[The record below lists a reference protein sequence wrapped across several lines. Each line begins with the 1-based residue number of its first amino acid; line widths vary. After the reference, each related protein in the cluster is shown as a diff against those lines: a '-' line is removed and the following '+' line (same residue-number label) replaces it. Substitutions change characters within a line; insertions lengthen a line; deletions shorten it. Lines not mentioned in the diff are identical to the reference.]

1 MSAAI
6 AARLE
11 ALPATR
17 GFWRR
22 VALISLGGFFEFYD
36 LFLAAYVVPGLT
48 AGHILAKDSYFLGP
62 AGFVAAFFA
71 GLWLG
76 TALFGFV
83 ADRLGRRA
91 IFTFSLVWY
100 AAAAIGMAL
109 QHDAAGLALFRF
121 LGGIGIGVELVTIDT
136 YIAELAPRTSRG
148 RAFAFANVIQFAAIP
163 LVAFLAWMLV
173 PLAPLGVAGWRWVIL
188 VGAAGALV
196 VWLARRGVPESP
208 RWLLQHGRAAEAE
221 AIVAEWEQ
229 EARNEGAVPGPAS
242 PSREAQEEE
251 VVVAGPR
258 ASEDRRGSTIKAI
271 WREPYRGRAAM
282 LIVFNLFQAC
292 GYYGFASW
300 VPTLLISQGISVT
313 TSLGYTFL
321 IAIAAPFGPLAG
333 LLFTERVERKWIIV
347 AASLAIAA
355 FGLVFAFQRGMAG
368 ILVCGVALTL
378 SNNILSF
385 AYHGYQPELFPTRMR
400 AAAVGFVYSF
410 SRLATV
416 GSSFIIAALLA
427 HFGAPG
433 VFVFIAG
440 CMGMVALVIGGFGPA
455 TRGRALEEI
464 SR

>member
-1 MSAAI
+1 MSAI

-11 ALPATR
+11 ALPPTH

-48 AGHILAKDSYFLGP
+48 AEHILVKDSYFAGP

-100 AAAAIGMAL
+100 AAAAIGMAT
-109 QHDAAGLALFRF
+109 QSDAVGLALFRF

-136 YIAELAPRTSRG
+136 YIAELAPRAVRG
-148 RAFAFANVIQFAAIP
+148 RAFAFANVIQFGAIP
-163 LVAFLAWMLV
+163 LAAFLAWLLV
-173 PLAPLGVAGWRWVIL
+173 PLSPLSVSGWRWVIL
-188 VGAAGALV
+188 IGAAGAVV
-196 VWLARRGVPESP
+196 VWFARRGVPESP
-208 RWLLQHGRAAEAE
+208 RWLLAHGRDAEAQTII
-221 AIVAEWEQ
+221 ACWEE
-229 EARNEGAVPGPAS
+229 EARHEDRPLHDVVPAP
-242 PSREAQEEE
+242 PQE
-251 VVVAGPR
+251 
-258 ASEDRRGSTIKAI
+258 RRGSLTEL
-271 WREPYRGRAAM
+271 WRPPYRGRALM

-300 VPTLLISQGISVT
+300 VPTLLISQGIAVT
-313 TSLGYTFL
+313 TSLGYTFI

-333 LLFTERVERKWIIV
+333 LFFTERVERKWII
-347 AASLAIAA
+347 AAAGLAIAA
-355 FGLVFAFQRGMAG
+355 VGLIFALQRSVGA
-368 ILVCGVALTL
+368 ILACGVALTL
-378 SNNILSF
+378 ANNILSF

-427 HFGAPG
+427 RFGAPG

-440 CMGMVALVIGGFGPA
+440 CMGVVALVIGAFGPS

>member
-1 MSAAI
+1 MRADI

-11 ALPATR
+11 ALPPTR
-17 GFWRR
+17 GFWWR

-48 AGHILAKDSYFLGP
+48 AEHILVKESYLGGP
-62 AGFVAAFFA
+62 AGFVAVFFA

-91 IFTFSLVWY
+91 IFTISLIWY
-100 AAAAIGMAL
+100 AVAAVGMAL

-136 YIAELAPRTSRG
+136 YIAELAPRDVRG
-148 RAFAFANVIQFAAIP
+148 RAFAFANVIQFCAIP

-173 PLAPLGVAGWRWVIL
+173 PLAPLGIAGWRWVIL
-188 VGAAGALV
+188 IGAAGAII
-196 VWLARRGVPESP
+196 VWFVRRGVPESP
-208 RWLLQHGRAAEAE
+208 RWLLAHGRTAEAD
-221 AIVAEWEQ
+221 AIVSRWED
-229 EARNEGAVPGPAS
+229 EARADGCNFHQVAAS
-242 PSREAQEEE
+242 SPEE
-251 VVVAGPR
+251 
-258 ASEDRRGSTIKAI
+258 RRGSL
-271 WREPYRGRAAM
+271 RELLQPPYRRRALM
-282 LIVFNLFQAC
+282 LIAFNLFQAC
-292 GYYGFASW
+292 GYYGFSSW
-300 VPTLLISQGISVT
+300 VPTLLIAQGISAT
-313 TSLGYTFL
+313 TSLGYTAV
-321 IAIAAPFGPLAG
+321 IAVAAPFGPLAG

-347 AASLAIAA
+347 AASLCIAFVGLA
-355 FGLVFAFQRGMAG
+355 FAAQRAMAG

-378 SNNILSF
+378 ANNTLSF
-385 AYHGYQPELFPTRMR
+385 AYHGYQPELFPTRIR

-416 GSSFIIAALLA
+416 GSSFVIAALLK

-440 CMGMVALVIGGFGPA
+440 CMGIVAFVIGAFGPA

>member
-1 MSAAI
+1 MVHNSVS
-6 AARLE
+6 ARLE

-22 VALISLGGFFEFYD
+22 VALIALGGFFEFYD

-48 AGHILAKDSYFLGP
+48 AGHILVKESYFGGP

-136 YIAELAPRTSRG
+136 YIAELAPRDVRG
-148 RAFAFANVIQFAAIP
+148 RAFAFANVIQFCAIP
-163 LVAFLAWMLV
+163 LVAFLAWLLV
-173 PLAPLGVAGWRWVIL
+173 PLSPLGVSGWRWVIL
-188 VGAAGALV
+188 IGAAGAVV
-196 VWLARRGVPESP
+196 VWIARRGVPESP
-208 RWLLQHGRAAEAE
+208 RWLLQHGRAAEAD
-221 AIVAEWEQ
+221 AIVAAWED
-229 EARNEGAVPGPAS
+229 EARSEGRAFHDAAAPP
-242 PSREAQEEE
+242 PEE
-251 VVVAGPR
+251 
-258 ASEDRRGSTIKAI
+258 RRGSLKELL
-271 WREPYRGRAAM
+271 RPPYRGRALM

-300 VPTLLISQGISVT
+300 VPTLLIAQGIAVT
-313 TSLGYTFL
+313 TSLQYTFL

-347 AASLAIAA
+347 AASLGIAA
-355 FGLVFAFQRGMAG
+355 AGLVFAGQRGMAG

-378 SNNILSF
+378 ANNMLSF
-385 AYHGYQPELFPTRMR
+385 AYHGYQPELFPTRIR

-416 GSSFIIAALLA
+416 GSSFIIAGLLA
-427 HFGAPG
+427 HFGAPA
-433 VFVFIAG
+433 VFIFIAG
-440 CMGMVALVIGGFGPA
+440 CMGMVALVIGAFGPK

>member
-11 ALPATR
+11 ALPQTR

-22 VALISLGGFFEFYD
+22 VALISLGGLFEFYD
-36 LFLAAYVVPGLT
+36 LFLAAYIVPGLT
-48 AGHILAKDSYFLGP
+48 AEHVLVKGSYFLGP

-83 ADRLGRRA
+83 ADRLGRRV

-100 AAAAIGMAL
+100 ALAAIGMVL
-109 QHDAAGLALFRF
+109 QTDAAGLALFRF

-136 YIAELAPRTSRG
+136 YLAELAPRDVRG
-148 RAFAFANVIQFAAIP
+148 RAFAFSNVIQFCGVP
-163 LVAFLAWMLV
+163 LAAFLAWLLV
-173 PLAPLGVAGWRWVIL
+173 PLAPLGFSGWRWVIL
-188 VGAAGALV
+188 IGAAGAVV
-196 VWLARRGVPESP
+196 VWFARRAVPESP
-208 RWLLQHGRAAEAE
+208 RWLLAHDRAGEADAIVTDWEAE
-221 AIVAEWEQ
+221 ARRQGCAFH
-229 EARNEGAVPGPAS
+229 AVPAS
-242 PSREAQEEE
+242 PPQE
-251 VVVAGPR
+251 
-258 ASEDRRGSTIKAI
+258 RRGSLKELL
-271 WREPYRGRAAM
+271 RPPYRGRAAM

-300 VPTLLISQGISVT
+300 VPTLLISQGVEVT

-321 IAIAAPFGPLAG
+321 IALAAPFGPLLG
-333 LLFTERVERKWIIV
+333 LFFTERVERKWTIV
-347 AASLAIAA
+347 AASLAIAGV
-355 FGLVFAFQRGMAG
+355 GLVFAAQRAMAG
-368 ILVCGVALTL
+368 ILACGVALTL
-378 SNNILSF
+378 ANNILSF

-427 HFGAPG
+427 RFGAPG

-440 CMGMVALVIGGFGPA
+440 CMGVVALVIGAFGPP

>member
-11 ALPATR
+11 ALPQTR

-36 LFLAAYVVPGLT
+36 LFLAAYIVPGLT
-48 AGHILAKDSYFLGP
+48 AEHVLVKSSYFLGP
-62 AGFVAAFFA
+62 AGFVGAFFA

-91 IFTFSLVWY
+91 IFTFSLIWY
-100 AAAAIGMAL
+100 ALAAIGMVL
-109 QHDAAGLALFRF
+109 QTDAAGLALFRF

-136 YIAELAPRTSRG
+136 YLAELAPRDVRG
-148 RAFAFANVIQFAAIP
+148 RTFAFSNVIQFCGVP
-163 LVAFLAWMLV
+163 LAAFLAWLLV
-173 PLAPLGVAGWRWVIL
+173 PLAPLGVSGWRWVIL
-188 VGAAGALV
+188 IGAAGAVV
-196 VWLARRGVPESP
+196 VWFARRAVPESP
-208 RWLLQHGRAAEAE
+208 RWLLAHGRPVEAD
-221 AIVAEWEQ
+221 AIVAAWEQ
-229 EARNEGAVPGPAS
+229 EAREQGCAFRAVPMP
-242 PSREAQEEE
+242 PSEE
-251 VVVAGPR
+251 
-258 ASEDRRGSTIKAI
+258 RRGSLK
-271 WREPYRGRAAM
+271 ELLQPSYRGRAIM

-300 VPTLLISQGISVT
+300 VPTLLISQGVAVT

-321 IAIAAPFGPLAG
+321 IALAAPFGPLLG
-333 LLFTERVERKWIIV
+333 LFFTERVERKWIIV
-347 AASLAIAA
+347 AASLAIAGV
-355 FGLVFAFQRGMAG
+355 GLVFAAQRAMAG

-378 SNNILSF
+378 ANNILSF

-427 HFGAPG
+427 RFGAPG
-433 VFVFIAG
+433 VFIFIAG
-440 CMGMVALVIGGFGPA
+440 CMGVVALVIGAFGPP

>member
-1 MSAAI
+1 VSVAI

-11 ALPATR
+11 ALPPTS

-22 VALISLGGFFEFYD
+22 VALIALGGFFEFYD

-48 AGHILAKDSYFLGP
+48 AEHILVKENYLGGP

-100 AAAAIGMAL
+100 ALAAIGMAS

-136 YIAELAPRTSRG
+136 YIAELAPCVVRG
-148 RAFAFANVIQFAAIP
+148 RAFAFANVIQFCAIP
-163 LVAFLAWMLV
+163 LVAFLAWLLV

-188 VGAAGALV
+188 IGAAGAGV

-208 RWLLQHGRAAEAE
+208 RWLLQHGRAAEAD
-221 AIVAEWEQ
+221 AIVAAWEA
-229 EARNEGAVPGPAS
+229 EARNEGRVFHRISAPLP
-242 PSREAQEEE
+242 EE
-251 VVVAGPR
+251 
-258 ASEDRRGSTIKAI
+258 RRGSLKELL
-271 WREPYRGRAAM
+271 RPPYRRRAIM
-282 LIVFNLFQAC
+282 LIIFNLFQAC

-300 VPTLLISQGISVT
+300 VPTLLISQGIAVT

-321 IAIAAPFGPLAG
+321 IAVAAPFGPLAG
-333 LLFTERVERKWIIV
+333 LFFTERVERKWIIV
-347 AASLAIAA
+347 AASLGIAA
-355 FGLVFAFQRGMAG
+355 AGLVFAGQRGMAG
-368 ILVCGVALTL
+368 ILACGVALTL
-378 SNNILSF
+378 ANNILSF
-385 AYHGYQPELFPTRMR
+385 TYHSYQPELFPTRMR
-400 AAAVGFVYSF
+400 AGAVGLVYSF

-427 HFGAPG
+427 RFGAPG

-440 CMGMVALVIGGFGPA
+440 CMGMVALVIGAFGPK

>member
-6 AARLE
+6 SARLE
-11 ALPATR
+11 ALPHTR

-36 LFLAAYVVPGLT
+36 LFLAAYVVPGLS
-48 AGHILAKDSYFLGP
+48 AEHILVKGSYLLGP

-100 AAAAIGMAL
+100 AAAAIGMAM

-136 YIAELAPRTSRG
+136 YIAELAPRDVRG
-148 RAFAFANVIQFAAIP
+148 RAFAFANVIQFCAIP
-163 LVAFLAWMLV
+163 LVAFLAWLLV
-173 PLAPLGVAGWRWVIL
+173 PLAPLGVSGWRWVIL
-188 VGAAGALV
+188 IGAAGAVV
-196 VWLARRGVPESP
+196 VWFARRAIPESP
-208 RWLLQHGRAAEAE
+208 RWLLSHGRAAEAD
-221 AIVAEWEQ
+221 AIVAGWEE
-229 EARNEGAVPGPAS
+229 EARAEGCVFHTVSS
-242 PSREAQEEE
+242 PPPEE
-251 VVVAGPR
+251 
-258 ASEDRRGSTIKAI
+258 RRGSLKELL
-271 WREPYRGRAAM
+271 RPPYRGRAVM

-292 GYYGFASW
+292 GYYGFSSW
-300 VPTLLISQGISVT
+300 VPTLLIAQGISVT
-313 TSLGYTFL
+313 TSLGYTAV

-333 LLFTERVERKWIIV
+333 LFFTEKVERKWLIV
-347 AASLAIAA
+347 GASLGIVLIGVA
-355 FGLVFAFQRGMAG
+355 FAFQRGMAG
-368 ILVCGVALTL
+368 ILVCGVGLTL
-378 SNNILSF
+378 ASNTLSF
-385 AYHGYQPELFPTRMR
+385 AYHGYQPELFPTRIR

-410 SRLATV
+410 SRLANV
-416 GSSFIIAALLA
+416 GSSFIIAFLLRD
-427 HFGAPG
+427 FGAPG

-440 CMGMVALVIGGFGPA
+440 CMGMVSLVIGGFGPA
-455 TRGRALEEI
+455 TRGRALEDI

>member
-11 ALPATR
+11 ALPQTR

-36 LFLAAYVVPGLT
+36 LFLAAYIVPGLT
-48 AGHILAKDSYFLGP
+48 AEHVLVKSSYFLGP
-62 AGFVAAFFA
+62 AGFVGAFFA

-91 IFTFSLVWY
+91 IFTFSLIWY
-100 AAAAIGMAL
+100 ALAAIGMVL
-109 QHDAAGLALFRF
+109 QTDAAGLALFRF

-136 YIAELAPRTSRG
+136 YLAELAPRDVRG
-148 RAFAFANVIQFAAIP
+148 RTFAFSNVIQFCGVP
-163 LVAFLAWMLV
+163 LAAFLAWLLV
-173 PLAPLGVAGWRWVIL
+173 PLAPLGVSGWRWVIL
-188 VGAAGALV
+188 IGAAGAVV
-196 VWLARRGVPESP
+196 VWFARRAVPESP
-208 RWLLQHGRAAEAE
+208 RWLLAHGRPVEAD
-221 AIVAEWEQ
+221 AIVAAWEQ
-229 EARNEGAVPGPAS
+229 EAREQGCAFHAVPVP
-242 PSREAQEEE
+242 PPQE
-251 VVVAGPR
+251 
-258 ASEDRRGSTIKAI
+258 RRGSLK
-271 WREPYRGRAAM
+271 ELLQPSYRGRAIM

-300 VPTLLISQGISVT
+300 VPTLLISQGVAVT

-321 IAIAAPFGPLAG
+321 IALAAPFGPLLG
-333 LLFTERVERKWIIV
+333 LFFTERVERKWIIV
-347 AASLAIAA
+347 AASLAIAGV
-355 FGLVFAFQRGMAG
+355 GLVFAAQRAMAG

-378 SNNILSF
+378 ANNILSF

-427 HFGAPG
+427 RFGAPG
-433 VFVFIAG
+433 VFIFIAG
-440 CMGMVALVIGGFGPA
+440 CMGVVALVIGAFGPP

>member
-1 MSAAI
+1 MNAI
-6 AARLE
+6 IARLE
-11 ALPATR
+11 ALPQTR

-48 AGHILAKDSYFLGP
+48 AEHVLVKGSYLLGP

-91 IFTFSLVWY
+91 IFTFSLIWY
-100 AAAAIGMAL
+100 ALAAIGMAL
-109 QHDAAGLALFRF
+109 QTDAAGLALFRF
-121 LGGIGIGVELVTIDT
+121 LGGVGIGVELVTIDT
-136 YIAELAPRTSRG
+136 YLAELAPREIRG
-148 RAFAFANVIQFAAIP
+148 RAFAFSNVIQFCGVP
-163 LVAFLAWMLV
+163 FVAFLAWLLV
-173 PLAPLGVAGWRWVIL
+173 PTAPLGISGWRWVIL
-188 VGAAGALV
+188 IGAAGAVV
-196 VWLARRGVPESP
+196 VWFARRAVPESP
-208 RWLLQHGRAAEAE
+208 RWLLQRGRVAEAD
-221 AIVAEWEQ
+221 AIVTGWEQ
-229 EARNEGAVPGPAS
+229 EAREQGCTFHVVPVPLQA
-242 PSREAQEEE
+242 P
-251 VVVAGPR
+251 
-258 ASEDRRGSTIKAI
+258 RRGSLKEIAQP
-271 WREPYRGRAAM
+271 PYRGRALM

-300 VPTLLISQGISVT
+300 VPTLLIAQGIEVT

-321 IAIAAPFGPLAG
+321 IAIAAPFGPLLG
-333 LLFTERVERKWIIV
+333 LFFTERVERKWIIV
-347 AASLAIAA
+347 GASLAIAGAGLA
-355 FGLVFAFQRGMAG
+355 FAAQRGMSG

-378 SNNILSF
+378 ANNILSF

-416 GSSFIIAALLA
+416 GSSFIIAALLVR
-427 HFGAPG
+427 FGASG

-440 CMGMVALVIGGFGPA
+440 CMGVVALVIGTFGPA

-464 SR
+464 SG